1 MIVVSTWLRRRG
13 EFLGF
18 VGEPSS
24 GLEAARSVGGRASAG
39 AVAIL
44 EIN

>member
-1 MIVVSTWLRRRG
+1 MVSTWLRRRG

-18 VGEPSS
+18 VGEASS